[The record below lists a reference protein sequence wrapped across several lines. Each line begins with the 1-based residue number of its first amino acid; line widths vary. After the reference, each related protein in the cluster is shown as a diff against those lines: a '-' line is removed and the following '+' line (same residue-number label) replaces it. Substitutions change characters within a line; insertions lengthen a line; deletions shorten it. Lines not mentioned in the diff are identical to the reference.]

1 MDRLSPEDRKVMS
14 ALIREFLH
22 RVESI
27 LLAVLIVVQVA
38 VVSDH
43 FGLHEAAILASAY
56 FAILAGSWWVAYR
69 SCQRHRSE
77 RDELRHEREK
87 MMGV

>member
-27 LLAVLIVVQVA
+27 LLAVLIVVQVF

-69 SCQRHRSE
+69 SCKRHRAE
-77 RDELRHEREK
+77 RAELRHEREK
-87 MMGV
+87 MMCV